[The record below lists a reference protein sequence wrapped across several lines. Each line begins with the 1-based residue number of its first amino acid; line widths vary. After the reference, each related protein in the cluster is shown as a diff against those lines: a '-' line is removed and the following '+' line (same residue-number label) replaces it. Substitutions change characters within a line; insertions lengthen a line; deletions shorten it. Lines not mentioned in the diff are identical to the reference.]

1 MKKIMTK
8 ETMKKAKGAQLKL
21 VTRRLARMKV
31 NQLTATD
38 WSYLETATTL
48 GKKGD

>member
-38 WSYLETATTL
+38 WSYLETTKTL
-48 GKKGD
+48 AKKEY